1 MSLEPIAMG
10 EIEAE
15 ATLEDCEQALH
26 QVERNAA
33 IAQGTILRHV
43 RDQRLYREHFSTF
56 EEYVEKRRGCTWT
69 PPEATPPALGADGA
83 PFG

>member
-10 EIEAE
+10 EIEPE

-33 IAQGTILRHV
+33 QFPV
-43 RDQRLYREHFSTF
+43 
-56 EEYVEKRRGCTWT
+56 T
-69 PPEATPPALGADGA
+69 PSLCRIGGAA
-83 PFG
+83 